1 MWVLYL
7 LISCATLFVVGYLT
21 LLFAFTV
28 YNIYL
33 DFKGSRNEY

>member
-1 MWVLYL
+1 MLGMWVVYL
-7 LISCATLFVVGYLT
+7 LISMATFFVVGYLV

-33 DFKGSRNEY
+33 DFKGK